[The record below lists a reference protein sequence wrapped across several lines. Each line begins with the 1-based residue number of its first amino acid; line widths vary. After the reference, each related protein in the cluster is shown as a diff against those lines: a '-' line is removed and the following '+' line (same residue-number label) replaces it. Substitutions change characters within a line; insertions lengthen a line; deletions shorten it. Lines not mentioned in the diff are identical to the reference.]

1 MWMIVFDA
9 TNNVKP
15 LPGWVL
21 LTECGRK
28 VKQWEI
34 RQVFLANVLRQSVSE
49 GLQLSVSCFSST
61 ICLRVM
67 RHTCDSS
74 DKVVVCTFP
83 NSTEAKKQ
91 KQ

>member
-1 MWMIVFDA
+1 MFFSLLYAFSEMWMIVFDA

-34 RQVFLANVLRQSVSE
+34 RQVFWPMSFDNLFQKAFSYLCPALAPPFV
-49 GLQLSVSCFSST
+49 
-61 ICLRVM
+61 
-67 RHTCDSS
+67 
-74 DKVVVCTFP
+74 
-83 NSTEAKKQ
+83 
-91 KQ
+91 